1 MENGDEEEQKARRVP
16 KENGVS
22 EVYLDPLESRHNLK
36 QIVTGKS
43 VR

>member
-22 EVYLDPLESRHNLK
+22 EVFLDPLESPHNLN
-36 QIVTGKS
+36 QIVTEEIS
-43 VR
+43 